1 MNWNWDNFRF
11 FLALAEKHT
20 LIAAA
25 AELEVSHTTVLR
37 RIKAFEAQLGAQLF
51 THSPDGYKLTD
62 KGHELHKQANLLKT
76 SVDSITRSVVGADNE
91 ISGKITL
98 TTPDTIGYQLMPDIL
113 ARLTA
118 QYPALRIELLIQNHI
133 TDITRLEAEV
143 AIRTGFNPPPDLIG
157 KKLGK
162 LKFCLCASDEYLK
175 HKPVDHLPDNLQQHR
190 FITLSGKFDKAVF
203 NHWLLNQIPTERS
216 EIVADGLMSALQ
228 LCRKGCGITVLP
240 EYLASR
246 DPCLVTINSTEPAPA
261 NDVWLLSHKDL
272 RNSAKIKA
280 LKQFLAQELKPVFSV

>member
-37 RIKAFEAQLGAQLF
+37 RIKAFESQLGAQLF
-51 THSPDGYKLTD
+51 THSPDGYKLTN
-62 KGHELHKQANLLKT
+62 KGLELHKHANSLKT
-76 SVDSITRSVVGADNE
+76 SVDSITRSVVGADSE
-91 ISGKITL
+91 ISGKVTL
-98 TTPDTIGYQLMPDIL
+98 TTTDTIGYQLMPDIL
-113 ARLTA
+113 ARLTTK
-118 QYPALRIELLIQNHI
+118 YPELQIELLIQNNI
-133 TDITRLEAEV
+133 TDITRLEAEI

-162 LKFCLCASDEYLK
+162 LKFCICASAEYLK
-175 HKPVDHLPDNLQQHR
+175 QTPVDHFPDNLQQHR
-190 FITLSGKFDKAVF
+190 FITLSSKFDKAVF
-203 NHWLLNQIPTERS
+203 YQWLLNQIPAGRS

-228 LCRKGCGITVLP
+228 LCRKGCGITALP
-240 EYLASR
+240 EYLVSR
-246 DPCLVTINSTEPAPA
+246 DPCLVPIDSNEPAPT
-261 NDVWLLSHKDL
+261 NDVWMLSHKDL

-280 LKQFLAQELKPVFSV
+280 LKEVLAEELKPVFTA